1 MKLLE
6 KFLKE
11 QLGIAPDKVMN
22 DFEIYNS
29 LLMEWNS
36 KINLVSRKNTD
47 IENNVLNS
55 IYFLTKYPLKGSENI
70 IDIGTGGGFPAIP
83 LKIIY
88 PDIKLTLNDSIN
100 KKVKVLEEIV
110 RKMNFNN
117 VRSVWLRAEDLSKD
131 KKYNHKFDIAVSKA
145 VADLDRI
152 YLWSSGFLKQGGKML
167 AIKGGDTQEE
177 EKAFHKKFPGK
188 KITEIKYEFDSEYN
202 IIDKKLII
210 IN

>member
-11 QLGIAPDKVMN
+11 QLNIASDKVMESF
-22 DFEIYNS
+22 DIYNS

-88 PDIKLTLNDSIN
+88 PDIKITLNDSIN
-100 KKVKVLEEIV
+100 KKVKVLEEII

-117 VRSVWLRAEDLSKD
+117 SRAVWARAEDICND
-131 KKYNHKFDIAVSKA
+131 KKYNHKFDIAISKA
-145 VADLDRI
+145 VTELDKL
-152 YLWSSGFLKQGGKML
+152 YLWSREFLKQGGNML
-167 AIKGGDTQEE
+167 SIKGGDTQKE
-177 EKAFHKKFPGK
+177 EKEFHKKFPGK
-188 KITEIKYEFDSEYN
+188 KLTEIKYEFDSGYN
-202 IIDKKLII
+202 IIDKKLIV